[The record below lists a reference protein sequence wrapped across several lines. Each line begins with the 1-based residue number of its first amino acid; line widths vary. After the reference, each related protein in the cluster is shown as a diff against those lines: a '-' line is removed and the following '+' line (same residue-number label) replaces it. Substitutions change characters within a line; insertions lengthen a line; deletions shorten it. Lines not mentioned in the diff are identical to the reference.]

1 MIGRLAPPWDKL
13 LLDARLVTLRDDLG
27 AWGAIEDGALAW
39 KHGLLAYAGPRAEA
53 RAPP

>member
-27 AWGAIEDGALAW
+27 AWGVIEDAALAW
-39 KHGLLAYAGPRAEA
+39 KNGRIAFAGRAKG
-53 RAPP
+53 